1 MRFLFMIIAAAM
13 LTSCASTRRA
23 TSSRDTRDSTRIIS
37 QQVDSIYRQL
47 MQRDSIYYRDSIYI
61 KEKGDTVTYYIERL
75 RYAYKIKTDTI
86 YTYKLKRDTVY
97 AVRTD
102 SIRVTVPTYIEK
114 PCARTAYALRYLPIS
129 RSRENGTTPGLYG
142 WAVCAA

>member
-1 MRFLFMIIAAAM
+1 MRFLVMIIAAAM
-13 LTSCASTRRA
+13 LTGCASTRRA

-61 KEKGDTVTYYIERL
+61 KEKGDTVTYYVERL

-114 PCARTAYALRYLPIS
+114 PRKWYDTGAIWLGRMCCLAFLLWVLFLHLKRKF
-129 RSRENGTTPGLYG
+129 
-142 WAVCAA
+142 

>member
-1 MRFLFMIIAAAM
+1 MIIAAAM

-37 QQVDSIYRQL
+37 QQVDSIY
-47 MQRDSIYYRDSIYI
+47 I
-61 KEKGDTVTYYIERL
+61 KEKGDTVTYYVERL

-114 PCARTAYALRYLPIS
+114 PRKWYDTGAIWLGRMCCLAFLLWVLFLYLK
-129 RSRENGTTPGLYG
+129 RKF
-142 WAVCAA
+142 

>member
-1 MRFLFMIIAAAM
+1 
-13 LTSCASTRRA
+13 
-23 TSSRDTRDSTRIIS
+23 
-37 QQVDSIYRQL
+37 

-61 KEKGDTVTYYIERL
+61 KEKGDTVTYYVERL

-114 PCARTAYALRYLPIS
+114 PRKWYDTGAIWLGRMCCLAFLLWVLFLYLK
-129 RSRENGTTPGLYG
+129 RKF
-142 WAVCAA
+142 

>member
-37 QQVDSIYRQL
+37 QQVDSIY
-47 MQRDSIYYRDSIYI
+47 YRDSIYI
-61 KEKGDTVTYYIERL
+61 KEKGDTVTYYVERL

-114 PCARTAYALRYLPIS
+114 PRKWYDTGAIWLGRMCCLAFLLWVLFLYLK
-129 RSRENGTTPGLYG
+129 RKF
-142 WAVCAA
+142 

>member
-1 MRFLFMIIAAAM
+1 MRFLVMIIAAAM
-13 LTSCASTRRA
+13 LTGCASTRRA
-23 TSSRDTRDSTRIIS
+23 TSSRDTRDSTRIS
-37 QQVDSIYRQL
+37 QQVDSIYRLL

-61 KEKGDTVTYYIERL
+61 KEKGDTVTYYVERL

-102 SIRVTVPTYIEK
+102 SIRITVPTYIEK
-114 PCARTAYALRYLPIS
+114 PRKWYDTGAIWLGRMCCLAFLLWVLFLYLK
-129 RSRENGTTPGLYG
+129 RKF
-142 WAVCAA
+142 

>member
-1 MRFLFMIIAAAM
+1 MIIAAAM

-23 TSSRDTRDSTRIIS
+23 TSSRDTRDSTHIIN
-37 QQVDSIYRQL
+37 QQV
-47 MQRDSIYYRDSIYI
+47 DSIYYRDSIYI
-61 KEKGDTVTYYIERL
+61 KEKGDTVTYYVERL

-114 PCARTAYALRYLPIS
+114 PRKWYDTGAIWLGRMCCLAFLLWVLFLYLK
-129 RSRENGTTPGLYG
+129 RKF
-142 WAVCAA
+142 